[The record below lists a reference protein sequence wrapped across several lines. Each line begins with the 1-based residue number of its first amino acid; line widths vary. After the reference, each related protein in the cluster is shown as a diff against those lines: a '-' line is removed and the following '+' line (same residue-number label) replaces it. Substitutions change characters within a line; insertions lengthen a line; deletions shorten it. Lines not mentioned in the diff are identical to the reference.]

1 MAVKIR
7 LFRLLFFIIS
17 MIGISFIISSFSDVD
32 FPFTKDDS
40 VWLYTFV
47 GIAIGILRI
56 IGCRFEKALYLERKK
71 EMEKRGIVGSSRF
84 PFKVKDYLAIFVF
97 SSTGRILEAR
107 LTKESIDDSYPM
119 GKYVGLT
126 MEEARQHAKSE
137 RSWSVDWTEE
147 REAAILA
154 ALDDGEKNL
163 QTFRARSAV
172 LRNESGSN
180 PHPPAE
186 EVSDSLWEED

>member
-1 MAVKIR
+1 MRAWSLGV
-7 LFRLLFFIIS
+7 RLLFYITVLLGMFVLI
-17 MIGISFIISSFSDVD
+17 DVLMKGNLKYD
-32 FPFTKDDS
+32 EIWIHLI
-40 VWLYTFV
+40 VRIV
-47 GIAIGILRI
+47 GIILLLPGILL
-56 IGCRFEKALYLERKK
+56 EKDLYAQKK
-71 EMEKRGIVGSSRF
+71 KKMEKEGIVGTANLSGQS
-84 PFKVKDYLAIFVF
+84 KTYIVMLVF
-97 SSTGRILEAR
+97 STTGRLLDAEITTGSVA
-107 LTKESIDDSYPM
+107 DSCRM
-119 GKYVGLT
+119 SRYVGLT

-186 EVSDSLWEED
+186 EVSDSLWEEEEF